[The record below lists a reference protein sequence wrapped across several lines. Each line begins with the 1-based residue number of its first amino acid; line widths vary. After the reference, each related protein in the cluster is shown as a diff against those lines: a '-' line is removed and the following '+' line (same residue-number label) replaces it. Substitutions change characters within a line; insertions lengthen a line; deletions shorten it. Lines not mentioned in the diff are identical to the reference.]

1 MVQLFYMN
9 TQIAYFGGGC
19 FWCVEAV
26 LEQLAGVY
34 DVTAGYMGG
43 VFKPTYKEVSRGDSG
58 HVEVVQVTYDASV
71 VTYEILLDVFFSTH
85 NPTMLNHQGN
95 DVGTQYRSVIFTID
109 EGQAST
115 AKAYVAMLERKQVF
129 DQPIVT
135 TIEPAKIFY
144 EAEADHQDYYRK
156 HQEAGYCSAVISPK
170 VAKLRQ
176 EFAPLLRE
184 NLLTKADFSQYD
196 FETLKQAKQL
206 RVVYT
211 DGKEKIYDVTNYWE
225 MPQDQV
231 DVVEGV
237 DTSVTT
243 DAPAEERC
251 PILFIPSPEI
261 QEVSVVGVPVKGVNH
276 ASHPENIFDT
286 PTINKVFGKEDRPF
300 RKLFHG

>member
-1 MVQLFYMN
+1 MN

-26 LEQLAGVY
+26 LEQLAGVS

-43 VFKPTYKEVSRGDSG
+43 AFKPTYEEVSRGDSG

-85 NPTMLNHQGN
+85 NPTVLNRQGN
-95 DVGTQYRSVIFTID
+95 DVGTQYRSVIFTVN
-109 EGQAST
+109 EAQTST
-115 AKAYVAMLERKQVF
+115 AKAYMAMLEHKQIF

-135 TIEPAKIFY
+135 TIEPAKVFY

-156 HQEAGYCSAVISPK
+156 NQEAGYCSAVISPK

-184 NLLTKADFSQYD
+184 NLLTKADFPQYD
-196 FETLKQAKQL
+196 FEALKQAKQL

-211 DGKEKIYDVTNYWE
+211 DGREKIYDVMNYWD

-237 DTSVTT
+237 DPSVAT
-243 DAPAEERC
+243 DAPEEERL

-261 QEVSVVGVPVKGVNH
+261 QEVHGVGAPVKGVNH
-276 ASHPENIFDT
+276 VSHPENAFGT
-286 PTINKVFGKEDRPF
+286 PTINKVFGKEDHPF
-300 RKLFHG
+300 RKMSHG